1 MHFVEGTWNLTLWIF
16 CNGPKMQRIPPIA
29 LVAFGESVRS
39 IAQDRGRVLELLKS
53 DLPRERAG
61 AIALL
66 ATQFNDSKS
75 EIVSILE
82 RFLRA
87 EESEEPRIHAERYL
101 QLQKGFDR
109 IGPFRKEFLG
119 FAEEE
124 VLNRFE
130 ESNANRKAAIAAF
143 TLEPECNWKSSVKR
157 QVALLAFTDK
167 ELAVKSSGMRALA
180 TPFFRTSN
188 VQEGKRCAEIA
199 CNQFEIK
206 EMRILAAMLVYQIF
220 RPKKIELFEPGHEE
234 YSRLEDEF
242 NARVKRL
249 LKENLSGMDMSLLN
263 FVLTTD
269 A

>member
-1 MHFVEGTWNLTLWIF
+1 
-16 CNGPKMQRIPPIA
+16 MQIPPIA

-75 EIVSILE
+75 EIVSVLE

-101 QLQKGFDR
+101 QLQNGFDR
-109 IGPFRKEFLG
+109 IGPFRKEILG
-119 FAEEE
+119 FTEEE

-130 ESNANRKAAIAAF
+130 ESNAGRKAAIAVF

-157 QVALLAFTDK
+157 QIAFLAFSDN
-167 ELAVKSSGMRALA
+167 EFVVKISGMRALA

-188 VQEGKRCAEIA
+188 VQEGKRFAEIA
-199 CNQFEIK
+199 CNQFEF
-206 EMRILAAMLVYQIF
+206 EEVRILAAMLVYKIF

-242 NARVKRL
+242 NTRVMRL
-249 LKENLSGMDMSLLN
+249 LKHQLSGMDTSLLN

-269 A
+269 AYPYSALDYTSRVVRKG